1 MKVIEIFT
9 DIGSTEDEINEKYPP
24 QNELIK
30 KIHIWLYQN
39 KQILMIIGILII
51 IYLFNN
57 VDEPVQYTY
66 NQSGGGTMSKLG
78 SPIGSTFSLVTSV
91 VGRLFRMVMLI
102 VTIILIPTIPILL
115 YCLVAYYIIKKF
127 LFMIT
132 SIK

>member
-9 DIGSTEDEINEKYPP
+9 DIGSTEDEINEKYPA